1 VSTPR
6 IIVQAQEF
14 ATRVVA
20 RGLRGERGQ
29 GVIPGGAQGQILGKR
44 SGADYDT
51 EWLNPGDA
59 PSLVNTVTATAPITS
74 TGGVDPVI
82 GITPATPSAP
92 GSMSAADKAK
102 LDLILQSSAPPAVAA
117 SSQAG
122 ASARAAREDHT
133 HAHGSQ
139 PGGTLHSVATGGVG
153 GSAGF
158 MSVNDKNKLDGI
170 QAGAQV
176 NVATNLG
183 IGGTGNAR
191 TVTSS
196 TGTAAT
202 LPIATQAAAGVMSV
216 EDKAKLDGIA
226 PGATVYTDTIAR
238 GQVEAMLIAGANV
251 TLTYSGSGASRTV
264 TISASGGGG
273 GGSGTVTSVQA
284 SGGTTG
290 LTFSGGPIT
299 IAGTLTLGGTL
310 GIANG
315 GTGATTAEGARA
327 AIGAGTGNGTVTS
340 VGLSLPSIFSV
351 SNSPVTGAGTITA
364 TLASQTASRVWASP
378 AGSDGAPTFRELVQ
392 GDIPALSAS
401 KIVLSDDRLLG
412 QISGGSAATQISLGT
427 GLSFTAAALTLSAN
441 LQGWHALAP
450 SSKQNALTAGTGIT
464 IVDNVISATATGGSA
479 VRPITVGWDAGTV
492 NGIDQPLTTGRRVE
506 LRAVTG
512 LTPVAWTLLPKAGST
527 GSITVE
533 VRKRPFSSGTFTAIT
548 AGSPPSISSGARGTA
563 SASAWTAIDDGDLI
577 EMEVTSVTGTV
588 TGITLIIEAT
598 EA

>member
-14 ATRVVA
+14 VTRVVA

-51 EWLNPGDA
+51 EWLNPGEA

-82 GITPATPSAP
+82 GITPATPTSP
-92 GSMSAADKAK
+92 GSMSGSDKAK

-122 ASARAAREDHT
+122 ASTRAAREDHT
-133 HAHGSQ
+133 HAHGAQ
-139 PGGTLHSVATGGVG
+139 AGGTLHTIATGGVG

-158 MSVNDKNKLDGI
+158 MSASDKNKLDNI

-183 IGGTGNAR
+183 VGGTGNAR
-191 TVTSS
+191 QITSS
-196 TGTAAT
+196 TGAAAT
-202 LPIATQAAAGVMSV
+202 LPIATQTAAGVMSV

-226 PGATVYTDTIAR
+226 PGATVYTNTIAR
-238 GQVEAMLIAGANV
+238 GQVEAMLIEGANV

-273 GGSGTVTSVQA
+273 SGTVTSVQA
-284 SGGTTG
+284 SGGSTG
-290 LTFSGGPIT
+290 MTFTGGPIT
-299 IAGTLTLGGTL
+299 NAGTLTLGGTL

-327 AIGAGTGNGTVTS
+327 AIGAGTVTS

-351 SNSPVTGAGTITA
+351 SSSPVTGAGTITA

-378 AGSDGAPTFRELVQ
+378 AGSDGAPAFRELGQ

-450 SSKQNALTAGTGIT
+450 SSKQDTLTEGPGIT
-464 IVDNVISATATGGSA
+464 IVGNVISATAPGGSA